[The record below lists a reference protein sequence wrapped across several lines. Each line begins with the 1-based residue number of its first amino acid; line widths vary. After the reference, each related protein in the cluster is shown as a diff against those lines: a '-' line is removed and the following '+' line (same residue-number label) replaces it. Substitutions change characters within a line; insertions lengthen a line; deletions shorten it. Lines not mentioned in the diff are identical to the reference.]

1 MKFYSKNEVLQKR
14 VFKQQLS
21 KLALK
26 SPFLIAEYGAAWL
39 ARTLGVGEVV
49 GLNPATPTMT
59 F

>member
-26 SPFLIAEYGAAWL
+26 SPFLIAEYGAA
-39 ARTLGVGEVV
+39 
-49 GLNPATPTMT
+49 
-59 F
+59 

>member
-26 SPFLIAEYGAAWL
+26 SLSLIAEYGAA
-39 ARTLGVGEVV
+39 
-49 GLNPATPTMT
+49 
-59 F
+59 